1 MRPLLAD
8 LEIEEFWLLPLTQ
21 CSGTMKPIRIST
33 GAIDQTPADV
43 RVIMRKLVEVG
54 ATQFAV
60 AHNHPSGSRMPSRDD
75 DRITDKIKNAAELFN
90 IRLLDHLI
98 ITYESYY
105 SYMDEGRL

>member
-1 MRPLLAD
+1 
-8 LEIEEFWLLPLTQ
+8 
-21 CSGTMKPIRIST
+21 
-33 GAIDQTPADV
+33 
-43 RVIMRKLVEVG
+43 MRKLVEVG